1 MGCEPLCWEPLS
13 TVYICLCGFWLIFSL
28 GAYKEE
34 SSLGAILKCNKKH
47 VINLAFV
54 VFGRIPREA
63 VRKEISVQ
71 QSAVD
76 KVDVSGVLGASR
88 GQKESFLK

>member
-1 MGCEPLCWEPLS
+1 M
-13 TVYICLCGFWLIFSL
+13 
-28 GAYKEE
+28 
-34 SSLGAILKCNKKH
+34 KCNKKH